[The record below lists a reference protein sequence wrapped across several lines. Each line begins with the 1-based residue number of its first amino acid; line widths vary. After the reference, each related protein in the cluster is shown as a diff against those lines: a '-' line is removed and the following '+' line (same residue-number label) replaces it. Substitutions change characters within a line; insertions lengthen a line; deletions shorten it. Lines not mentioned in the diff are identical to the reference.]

1 MGDWI
6 ERLVASA
13 TAKGIMAALI
23 VAVSTIFGE
32 WAPPMTALLILM
44 VADFVS
50 GWLRASEQKDLSSE
64 KAWKGTARKFGMV
77 GIMIILGQQ
86 MDTFLATTFWR
97 NAIVLLYCASEALSI
112 LENAV
117 ALGLPV
123 PVGLKDILVQ
133 LKERKFVAPG
143 GEDHTAP
150 PGPPAMAT

>member
-1 MGDWI
+1 MMDWVG
-6 ERLVASA
+6 RVAASA
-13 TAKGIMAALI
+13 TAKAIMAVLVA
-23 VAVSTIFGE
+23 AVSTLFGE
-32 WAPPMTALLILM
+32 WAPPMRALLFLM

-50 GWLRASEQKDLSSE
+50 AWLRAGKQKQLSSE
-64 KAWKGTARKFGMV
+64 TAWKGLVRKFAMV
-77 GIMIILGQQ
+77 AVMIVVGQQ
-86 MDTFLATTFWR
+86 VDVFLNTTFWR
-97 NAIVLLYCASEALSI
+97 DGIVLLYCATEVLSI